1 MTVLALL
8 VVMALPIAAL
18 VGLLRL
24 ANVLEARRAEVIA
37 RQIALT
43 DAIHSVLGGV
53 VAPVVRRGRAGR
65 WIATLPLAPDQ
76 RDIERLVEISRAT
89 LGASAHVVLTTSP
102 AVSVRPAQSR
112 LRTAAAMSA

>member
-1 MTVLALL
+1 MAALAVL
-8 VVMALPIAAL
+8 VVLALPIAAL
-18 VGLLRL
+18 IALLRL
-24 ANVLEARRAEVIA
+24 ASVLEARRAEVVA

-43 DAIHSVLGGV
+43 DAIHAVLGAV

-65 WIATLPLAPDQ
+65 WVATLALAPEQ
-76 RDIERLVEISRAT
+76 RDIERLVEIARET

-102 AVSVRPAQSR
+102 AAPGRPAQSR